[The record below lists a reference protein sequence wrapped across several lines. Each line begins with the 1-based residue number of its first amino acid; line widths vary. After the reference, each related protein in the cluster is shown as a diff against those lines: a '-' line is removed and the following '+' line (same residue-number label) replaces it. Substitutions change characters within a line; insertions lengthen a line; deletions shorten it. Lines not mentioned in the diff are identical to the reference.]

1 MKMNNF
7 IPSNGVF
14 EFIENSGMVREV
26 VGKQFFSGISE
37 FGICPADKVPDNG
50 RNYMVFVG
58 RTARDPIA
66 LFEKTAAS
74 LIVVDATI
82 ELSPKPSACIVRVD
96 NPRLFFCEFLA
107 SVASREKAVVSE
119 LASIHPSAVIG
130 EGTSIGDFVS
140 IGERV
145 VIGSNCLI
153 ADNVTILS
161 DVRIGNRVNLAPGV
175 VIGVDGFG
183 YERRK
188 DGSLIKFPHI
198 GDVCIGDDVDIGG
211 NTVVDRGALGSTVIE
226 SGVKIDNLVH
236 ISHNVHIEADCV
248 VIANAM
254 VAGGVKVGKGS
265 WVGPSANILD
275 RTSVGANS
283 FVGMGVSVIKDLPE
297 GSRFTLKNF
306 LKLFS

>member
-1 MKMNNF
+1 MKMNNIISF
-7 IPSNGVF
+7 NDFF
-14 EFIENSGMVREV
+14 EFIEHSDGVREV
-26 VGKQFFSGISE
+26 IGKQFFSAASN
-37 FGICPADKVPDNG
+37 FGICPADAVPEDG
-50 RNYMVFVG
+50 RDYVVFVG

-66 LFEKTAAS
+66 LFGKTTAS
-74 LIVVDATI
+74 LIVVDAAI
-82 ELSPKPSACIVRVD
+82 ELAPKPSVCIVRVD
-96 NPRLFFCEFLA
+96 NPRLFFCELLA
-107 SVASREKAVVSE
+107 AVAATAKTGISE

-130 EGTSIGDFVS
+130 EGTSIGKFVS

-145 VIGSNCLI
+145 VIGSNCSI

-161 DVRIGNRVNLAPGV
+161 DIKIGDRVNLAPGV

-183 YERRK
+183 YERRE

-198 GDVCIGDDVDIGG
+198 GDICIGDDVDIGG
-211 NTVVDRGALGSTVIE
+211 NTVIDRGALGSTIIE

-265 WVGPSANILD
+265 WVGPSSNILD

-283 FVGMGVSVIKDLPE
+283 FVGMGVSVIKDLSE